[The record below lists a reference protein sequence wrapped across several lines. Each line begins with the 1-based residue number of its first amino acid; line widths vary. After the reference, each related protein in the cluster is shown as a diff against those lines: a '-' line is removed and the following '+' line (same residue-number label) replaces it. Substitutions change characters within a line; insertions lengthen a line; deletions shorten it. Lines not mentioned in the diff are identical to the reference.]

1 MAFRNFRAG
10 IAARTI
16 LIALNALAFAFLLL
30 EARYPMTTA
39 LAGAL
44 FLAQCWLL
52 IASIERANGTLTL
65 FFKALGNADYTQNFV
80 FPRGSRFDGL
90 KAEYESVMD
99 ILRSHNLDKERHYQ
113 YIRAVAGS
121 IGVGILVFDH
131 GGAVDL
137 CNEAFKTML
146 GIREPRSLRDLERLD
161 ADLPRLFR
169 EMKNGEKE
177 SFRLGSERDRLQLIV
192 SANDF
197 ILLGEK
203 YRLVTLQDIRR
214 ELEEN
219 EIDAWQKMARV
230 LTHEIMNSITPI
242 SSLASTASSILT
254 RLFDEGDPTRP
265 DSSAAEARGDA
276 QVALRS
282 IERRSRS
289 LLYFVESYREFL
301 ALPKPSLGL
310 VPCREVLGRVKALMG
325 GILAAKRIELRL
337 SVPTPDLKLLADNAL
352 VEQMLINLVKN
363 SVEAMEGSRKP
374 AIEISAYLDSRERA
388 VIEVADNGPGI
399 AAEILDKIFIP
410 FFTTKKEGTG
420 IGLSLCRQIMRLHN
434 GSISVAS
441 IPGERTAFYLEF

>member
-1 MAFRNFRAG
+1 MAFRSFRAG
-10 IAARTI
+10 MATRTI
-16 LIALNALAFAFLLL
+16 LIVLNALAFAFLFLQ
-30 EARYPMTTA
+30 ARYPMTTA
-39 LAGAL
+39 LAGTL
-44 FLAQCWLL
+44 LLAQGWLL
-52 IASIERANGTLTL
+52 VASVERANGALTL
-65 FFKALGNADYTQNFV
+65 FFRALRNADYTQDFA

-113 YIRAVAGS
+113 YIRAVVGS
-121 IGVGILVFDH
+121 IGVGVLVFDQ
-131 GGAVDL
+131 GEAVDL
-137 CNEAFKTML
+137 CNEAFKATL
-146 GIREPRSLRDLERLD
+146 GIGEPRSLRDLERVD
-161 ADLPRLFR
+161 PRLPRLFR
-169 EMKNGEKE
+169 ELKNGEKE

-192 SANDF
+192 SASDF
-197 ILLGEK
+197 VLLGGK

-254 RLFDEGDPTRP
+254 RLFDEGDSAPP
-265 DSSAAEARGDA
+265 ASSISDARCDA
-276 QVALRS
+276 QAALHT

-289 LLYFVESYREFL
+289 LLYFVEGYREFL
-301 ALPKPSLGL
+301 TPPRPSLGL
-310 VPCREVLGRVKALMG
+310 VPCGEVLGRVKTLMG

-337 SVPTPDLKLLADNAL
+337 SVPNPDLELLADNAL

-363 SVEAMEGSRKP
+363 SVEAMDGGRKP
-374 AIEISAYLDSRERA
+374 IIEISVYLDARDKT

-410 FFTTKKEGTG
+410 FFTTKKEGSG
-420 IGLSLCRQIMRLHN
+420 IGLCLCRQIMRLHN
-434 GSISVAS
+434 GSISVVS
-441 IPGERTAFYLEF
+441 VPGERTTFYLEF